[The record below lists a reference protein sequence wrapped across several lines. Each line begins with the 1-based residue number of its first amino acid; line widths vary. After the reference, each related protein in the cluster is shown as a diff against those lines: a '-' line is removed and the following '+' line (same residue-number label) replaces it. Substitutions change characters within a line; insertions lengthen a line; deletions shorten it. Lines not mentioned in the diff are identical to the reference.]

1 MSNRLDEPL
10 MSAVEPQS
18 YLHILFND
26 FVFVFT
32 EVNGSSYREYV
43 LTQYFLAR
51 DKLLSASCS
60 EKYGRVSHT

>member
-1 MSNRLDEPL
+1 
-10 MSAVEPQS
+10 MSAAEPQS

-51 DKLLSASCS
+51 DKF
-60 EKYGRVSHT
+60 